1 MTDVPPL
8 VRRMR
13 ATEAAVQR
21 FSGEPFEWGR
31 CDCLRMAAFALRE
44 MGHAPPLREAGRYAT
59 LIGAHRALKRTGY
72 ATLDAWIDTWGL
84 RRITP
89 ALALPADIVA
99 LPSEIAAMP
108 ALGVVLSHGRVLAY
122 APELGGAA
130 PVTLLETIRPLA
142 AWSV

>member
-13 ATEAAVQR
+13 ATEAAVER
-21 FSGEPFEWGR
+21 FSGQPFQWGAN
-31 CDCLRMAAFALRE
+31 DCLRMAAFVLRE
-44 MGHAPPLREAGRYAT
+44 MGHAAPLRQAGSYAT
-59 LIGAHRALKRTGY
+59 LIGAHRALKRTGF
-72 ATLDAWIDTWGL
+72 ATLDRWIDAWGL

-89 ALALPADIVA
+89 ALALPADILA
-99 LPSEIAAMP
+99 LPSEIEAMP
-108 ALGVVLSHGRVLAY
+108 ALGVVLSQGRVLAY

-130 PVTLLETIRPLA
+130 PVTLLDTVHPLA